1 MQSTILAVLSI
12 SPFKCFEMFVCTPG
26 PGGSSC
32 SVEADVAFVL
42 HSISPGEVFA
52 QLKMFLKLAAAK
64 FTISLGNRLGVSL
77 YGNAVSHQVSLDVSK
92 NNKRFISA
100 VDSLKPLVGGN
111 RLDLAI
117 HDTFHSHFNHFNTKS
132 SNAKV
137 MVLVVSDNVN
147 RPTVHCPSYI
157 QPYELAKRMY
167 QAGVRVMVAAVA
179 VNISED
185 YKEFVESDNEI
196 WYFDD
201 YEELVSTA
209 GDFAIA
215 VCQTA
220 GKL

>member
-32 SVEADVAFVL
+32 SVETDVAFVL
-42 HSISPGEVFA
+42 HSVSPGEVFA

-77 YGNAVSHQVSLDVSK
+77 YGSTVSHQVSLDVSK
-92 NNKRFISA
+92 DNKRFISA

-117 HDTFHSHFNHFNTKS
+117 HDTFNSHFNHFNTKS

-147 RPTVHCPSYI
+147 RPTIHCPSYI
-157 QPYELAKRMY
+157 QPYELAKRMH

-201 YEELVSTA
+201 YEKLVFTA